1 MTNSSRKIWVD
12 NARGIGILIIF
23 MIHSV
28 PSAVREDSMVARNIY
43 DIGMLIGRQLFFVLA
58 GYTFQLTLQKKNKL
72 SNWEYSISKF
82 KKLIIP
88 YLVYGLMIILIFSIC
103 FYIPGLS
110 SLVEKT
116 NYGKIT
122 IGKALNGI
130 LIGDVPYALHLWFL
144 YDLFIFSIVTF
155 ALKKIGRYS
164 NLIIIILAVLL
175 WKVMSVR
182 NWENCTAIVNVMYFY
197 IWFVLGSVLPIEKM
211 NKSCFVSGLLLW
223 ILYWGM
229 SEGIRTENVSSTW
242 IVDLYSNITLSG
254 GFIAILIGISKYMK
268 SFISKGLQY
277 IGRKSFDMYIFQQP
291 FLGSVLGTV
300 FYKMLHFSAIWTI
313 VVTFIISIIGTLF
326 ISYILEKTVY
336 LKKLFGR

>member
-28 PSAVREDSMVARNIY
+28 PSAVRADSMIARNIY
-43 DIGMLIGRQLFFVLA
+43 DIGMFIGRQLFFLLA

-82 KKLIIP
+82 KKLMIP
-88 YLVYGLMIILIFSIC
+88 YLVYGLMIILIFSVC

-155 ALKKIGRYS
+155 ALKKIGKYS
-164 NLIIIILAVLL
+164 DIIIIILAVLL

-211 NKSCFVSGLLLW
+211 KKSCFISGLLLW

-229 SEGIRTENVSSTW
+229 SEGIRNENVSSIW
-242 IVDLYSNITLSG
+242 IGDLYSNITLSG

-300 FYKMLHFSAIWTI
+300 FYKILHFSAIWTI
-313 VVTFIISIIGTLF
+313 VVTFVVSIIGTLF

>member
-28 PSAVREDSMVARNIY
+28 PSAVREDSMVTRNIY
-43 DIGMLIGRQLFFVLA
+43 DIGMLIGRQLFFLLA

-88 YLVYGLMIILIFSIC
+88 YLVYGFMIILIFSIC

-164 NLIIIILAVLL
+164 NLVIIILAVLL

-211 NKSCFVSGLLLW
+211 NKSCFISGLLLW
-223 ILYWGM
+223 ILYLGM
-229 SEGIRTENVSSTW
+229 SKGIRTENVPSTW
-242 IVDLYSNITLSG
+242 IGDLCSNITLSG
-254 GFIAILIGISKYMK
+254 GFIAILIGISKYMRM
-268 SFISKGLQY
+268 FISKGLQY

-300 FYKMLHFSAIWTI
+300 LYKMLHFSVIWTI
-313 VVTFIISIIGTLF
+313 VATFVISIIGTLF